1 MIAELTRSYEIDAA
15 HRLPSVPKG
24 HKCSRMHGHG
34 FRIEVTVRGEVGKR
48 TGWVMDFAAVDRAV
62 RPLVDSLD
70 HRTLNDVRGLENP
83 TSEVLA
89 GWLCRDSRWRQP
101 VGQSDAHTRLD
112 HHRHAAPTFDY
123 DAVGGRR
130 HHLLP
135 SGRRIGLRRTSTR

>member
-89 GWLCRDSRWRQP
+89 GWLLK
-101 VGQSDAHTRLD
+101 RL
-112 HHRHAAPTFDY
+112 APRLRGLHEV
-123 DAVGGRR
+123 AVSESPRARCAYRGE
-130 HHLLP
+130 
-135 SGRRIGLRRTSTR
+135 